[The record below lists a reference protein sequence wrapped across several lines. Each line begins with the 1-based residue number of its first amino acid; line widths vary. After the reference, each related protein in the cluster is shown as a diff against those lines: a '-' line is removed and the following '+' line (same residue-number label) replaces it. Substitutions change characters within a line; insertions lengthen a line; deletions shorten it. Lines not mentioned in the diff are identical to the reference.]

1 MKRFIATIILVIFV
15 LFTTPLVIFKDVYRV
30 QNPPIKSDSINNVS
44 SIPDHPSE
52 IESWVN
58 SRIEYEYD
66 FGTYGVFWYVPTPE
80 EILEKGKGDCKS
92 RAILL
97 ASILEEKGID
107 YELHMSLFH
116 WWVSYPD
123 KELTRYEVPEASVK
137 EGEDWRFP
145 NVRETLDRMWEV
157 KDEYYSMIW
166 GLMPLW
172 KKLVLVFGLVLI
184 WLPRRYR
191 EKINFLAE

>member
-1 MKRFIATIILVIFV
+1 MKRFIATIILVIFI

-30 QNPPIKSDSINNVS
+30 QNPPINPGSINNVS
-44 SIPDHPSE
+44 SIPDQPSE

-172 KKLVLVFGLVLI
+172 KKLVLVLGLVLI

-191 EKINFLAE
+191 EKILV

>member
-15 LFTTPLVIFKDVYRV
+15 LFTTPLVIFKDIYRV
-30 QNPPIKSDSINNVS
+30 QNPPIKSGSINNVS

-80 EILEKGKGDCKS
+80 EILEKGRGDCKS

-172 KKLVLVFGLVLI
+172 KKLVLVLGLVLI

-191 EKINFLAE
+191 EEINFLAE

>member
-1 MKRFIATIILVIFV
+1 MKRFIATIILVIFI

-30 QNPPIKSDSINNVS
+30 QNPPINPGSINNVS
-44 SIPDHPSE
+44 SIPDQPSE

-172 KKLVLVFGLVLI
+172 KKLVLVLGLVLI
-184 WLPRRYR
+184 WLPRGYR
-191 EKINFLAE
+191 EKILV

>member
-15 LFTTPLVIFKDVYRV
+15 LFTTPLVIFKDIYRV
-30 QNPPIKSDSINNVS
+30 QNPPIKSGSINNVS

-80 EILEKGKGDCKS
+80 EILEKGRGDCKS

-172 KKLVLVFGLVLI
+172 KKLVLVLGLVLI
-184 WLPRRYR
+184 WLPRRR
-191 EKINFLAE
+191 VISNTT